1 MPIIDY
7 QFQDRLFFAKEIGD
21 ISAEDAQTWA
31 DKLKESAALAGAPI
45 VALVD
50 ALDVKNISI
59 RAIDIFAKA
68 SFTRHVIAVV
78 VATNLMVSAT
88 STNIGLL
95 GKRNQTVVFRTLE
108 EAREHAL
115 KLLEE
120 KGHSPSNSP

>member
-7 QFQDRLFFAKEIGD
+7 RFQDRLFFAKEIGD

-31 DKLKESAALAGAPI
+31 DKLNESAALAGVPI

-50 ALDVKNISI
+50 ALDVKNISV

-68 SFTRHVIAVV
+68 SYTHHVIAVV
-78 VATNLMVSAT
+78 VATNAKVRAT

-95 GKRNQTVVFRTLE
+95 GKRNQTVVFHTLE
-108 EAREHAL
+108 QAHEHAL
-115 KLLEE
+115 KLLEQ
-120 KGHSPSNSP
+120 KGHSPSSSP